1 MVPTVTLSDK
11 ALTAQVLDEEYHCSQ
26 CGMRMIERGRN
37 MLWQL
42 RAEEI
47 PSEIDFAYTAPMV
60 GDCGM
65 YLFLISAH
73 AYRVFK
79 ENDLS
84 RGLFVE
90 PIMYTDKPL

>member
-1 MVPTVTLSDK
+1 
-11 ALTAQVLDEEYHCSQ
+11 
-26 CGMRMIERGRN
+26 
-37 MLWQL
+37 
-42 RAEEI
+42 
-47 PSEIDFAYTAPMV
+47 MV